1 MIEDKER
8 LATLNDHYKDTIS
21 YLKKDL
27 DRRDKITI
35 YLFLILIIYSLV
47 EFQQIDSE
55 SILNDLCK
63 KYISVSLNINYSL
76 ITTIILTLI
85 FAFTMKYFQMC
96 MIIERQYSYI
106 HKIEFNINEIANQQ
120 LITRES
126 YSYLESY
133 PLLSAFI
140 HRIYNFF
147 LPIAL
152 ITLMSVKWSYIEG
165 DLKNLIYS
173 LKDYAFI
180 FIISTKPVIIS
191 LINLLLSSLTILTT
205 ILYLLFVHRDIN
217 WVNKINNIFKKI
229 FVLLHLYKED

>member
-1 MIEDKER
+1 MIEDKDR
-8 LATLNDHYKDTIS
+8 LTTLNDHYKDTIS

-27 DRRDKITI
+27 DKRDKITI

-76 ITTIILTLI
+76 ITTTILTLV
-85 FAFTMKYFQMC
+85 FAFTIKYFQMC
-96 MIIERQYSYI
+96 MSIERQYKYI
-106 HKIEFNINEIANQQ
+106 DRIELNINDISNQQ

-126 YSYLESY
+126 YSYLDSY

-140 HRIYNFF
+140 HRIYSFF

-152 ITLMSVKWSYIEG
+152 VILMSIKLSYIFI
-165 DLKNLIYS
+165 DLINQINV
-173 LKDYAFI
+173 LKENGFI
-180 FIISTKPVIIS
+180 FILSSKPVIIS
-191 LINLLLSSLTILTT
+191 LINLLISVLTILTT
-205 ILYLLFVHRDIN
+205 ILYLLFAHKDIR
-217 WVNKINNIFKKI
+217 WVSKINQQLKKI

>member
-1 MIEDKER
+1 MLEPKDK
-8 LATLNDHYKDTIS
+8 LTVLHDHYKDTIS

-27 DRRDKITI
+27 DKRDKTTI

-76 ITTIILTLI
+76 ITTVILTLV
-85 FAFTMKYFQMC
+85 FTFTMKYFQMC
-96 MIIERQYSYI
+96 LSIERQYKYI
-106 HKIEFNINEIANQQ
+106 DNIELNINTISNQK

-126 YSYLESY
+126 YSYLDSY

-140 HRIYNFF
+140 HRIYSFL

-152 ITLMSVKWSYIEG
+152 VILMFIKLSYIFA
-165 DLKNLIYS
+165 DLINQINV
-173 LKDYAFI
+173 LKENGFI
-180 FIISTKPVIIS
+180 FIISSKPVIIS
-191 LINLLLSSLTILTT
+191 LINLLISALTILTT
-205 ILYLLFVHRDIN
+205 ILYLLFTHKDIN
-217 WVNKINNIFKKI
+217 WVGKVNKQFKKI